1 MPGNVFFDWGVYDL
15 RSMNS
20 VSNDAAWLA
29 VHPGDQAPYAICWLE
44 FLSPTD
50 TIAINALPLPVAES
64 GSTSD
69 YCN

>member
-20 VSNDAAWLA
+20 VSNDTAWLA
-29 VHPGDQAPYAICWLE
+29 VHPGDQAPYSICWLE

-50 TIAINALPLPVAES
+50 TTAINALPLPVAES